1 MPQRMPH
8 FRPTSYV
15 QGNILRQSK
24 HPDYKVYSRY
34 KSCKPLETRNIIL
47 LFSKII
53 TMRKGVGLE
62 LVRYRPK
69 YPPDDAPLITPYTTS
84 IQYKNTLIYTQH
96 NTIQH
101 NTTQHNTT
109 QYTIA
114 CHGKTMLPFW
124 LHHFDLVSDSTL
136 LKPSPFGNHLVCKII
151 NKTRNLYHGKNYG
164 CMQLPNNVRNR
175 TEQNKMQYRAGQ
187 GRAEGRQGR
196 ELRAESS
203 AGEAKQRKSCPSL
216 YLAISHLTLTSAPV

>member
-101 NTTQHNTT
+101 NTIQHHTTQHHTTPYNTTQHN
-109 QYTIA
+109 I
-114 CHGKTMLPFW
+114 
-124 LHHFDLVSDSTL
+124 V
-136 LKPSPFGNHLVCKII
+136 
-151 NKTRNLYHGKNYG
+151 YHS
-164 CMQLPNNVRNR
+164 LS
-175 TEQNKMQYRAGQ
+175 
-187 GRAEGRQGR
+187 R
-196 ELRAESS
+196 EDHVTFLASSLRFSF
-203 AGEAKQRKSCPSL
+203 R
-216 YLAISHLTLTSAPV
+216 